1 MVQTNSTKMNHI
13 ELSFNSITRT
23 STGKHLYYTEN
34 FVCSRNNCFAC
45 QYWLYSTQCYL
56 VDISGL
62 LNIVAFEV
70 NKKIAKCQMYKT
82 IFNFVHFCPTKITK
96 SIFNYPSYVSVG
108 GTAASW
114 LVPLTPDRTVW
125 VWALAGNIVLCSWA
139 RHYSL
144 SVSLPL
150 G

>member
-1 MVQTNSTKMNHI
+1 MTFNILNVTVLTCLNWSPPLRDIQIIALVVQINSTKMNHI
-13 ELSFNSITRT
+13 ELTFNSITRT

-45 QYWLYSTQCYL
+45 QYWLYSTQCYS

-82 IFNFVHFCPTKITK
+82 IFNFVHF
-96 SIFNYPSYVSVG
+96 
-108 GTAASW
+108 
-114 LVPLTPDRTVW
+114 VPLK
-125 VWALAGNIVLCSWA
+125 
-139 RHYSL
+139 SL
-144 SVSLPL
+144 SQFSIIPL
-150 G
+150 MFLLEAQQPHG